1 MPSLREK
8 VRAPAKLNLSLRIVG
23 RRHDGY
29 HLLDTLVVPVS
40 LYDELV
46 LGVAPADSPQIT
58 VSCDSHHV
66 PDGPANL
73 AYRAAALFLDSVGQ
87 DFTVNIGIAKRIPV
101 GSGLGGG
108 SSDAAAVLTT
118 LNRLLGS
125 PLSNERLAGLAL
137 ELGADVTF
145 FVFGRP
151 ARARGIGEQL
161 EFVEF
166 PERPFFVLC
175 SDGYALATKSVY
187 ARVDLSLTSA
197 GTNSN
202 ILPFIGGRARV
213 EDVLVNDLEA
223 AAAQLHPEVLSLKA
237 RLMEEGAVGALMT
250 GSGSAVFGVWY
261 DLHSAVQ
268 AAMRLRACGLWAEAV
283 HVLNAA
289 PTVRS

>member
-1 MPSLREK
+1 MLPLKEK
-8 VRAPAKLNLSLRIVG
+8 VLAPAKLNLSLRIVG

-46 LGVAPADSPQIT
+46 LGVAPAGSSQIT
-58 VSCDSHHV
+58 VRCDSRDV

-73 AYRAAALFLDSVGQ
+73 AYRAAALFLDSVEQ
-87 DFTVNIGIAKRIPV
+87 DFTVDIGIAKRIPV

-125 PLSNERLAGLAL
+125 PLSDAGLAALAL

-145 FVFGRP
+145 FMFGRP

-161 EFVEF
+161 EFVEL
-166 PERPFFVLC
+166 PDRLFFVLC
-175 SDGYALATKSVY
+175 SDGYPMPTKSVY

-197 GTNSN
+197 GPNSN
-202 ILPFIGGRARV
+202 ILTFIGGRARL

-223 AAAQLHPEVLSLKA
+223 AAAEIHPEVLSLKA

-261 DLHSAVQ
+261 ELHSAVQ
-268 AAMRLRACGLWAEAV
+268 AAMRLRGCGLWAEAV
-283 HVLNAA
+283 HVLDAA